1 MFSLLGYIPTSSEG
15 RGFRFIKEGN
25 ARDRREE
32 EREER
37 QKERRTEGERE
48 GKNEGP
54 RMVLWSQTEESR
66 VSQRSLDFICTLQQ
80 ISEGF

>member
-1 MFSLLGYIPTSSEG
+1 MFSLLGCIPRSSEG
-15 RGFRFIKEGN
+15 RGFGFIKEGN

-37 QKERRTEGERE
+37 QKERRTGERE

-54 RMVLWSQTEESR
+54 GTVLWSQIEESR

>member
-1 MFSLLGYIPTSSEG
+1 MFSLLGCIPTSSEG

-48 GKNEGP
+48 G
-54 RMVLWSQTEESR
+54 
-66 VSQRSLDFICTLQQ
+66 
-80 ISEGF
+80 

>member
-1 MFSLLGYIPTSSEG
+1 MPRSSEG

-37 QKERRTEGERE
+37 QRRE
-48 GKNEGP
+48 G
-54 RMVLWSQTEESR
+54 
-66 VSQRSLDFICTLQQ
+66 QR
-80 ISEGF
+80 ERGRKE